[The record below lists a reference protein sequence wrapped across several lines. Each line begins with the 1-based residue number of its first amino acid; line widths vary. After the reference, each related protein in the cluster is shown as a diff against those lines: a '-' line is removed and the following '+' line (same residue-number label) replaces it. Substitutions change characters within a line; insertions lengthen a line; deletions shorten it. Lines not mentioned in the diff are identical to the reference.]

1 VAVLTRTQVRT
12 LLIETLAAKRH
23 RDPADLERELRAA
36 GEECP
41 CDSQWLV
48 KAGVGAAK
56 VLGIDFKPG
65 PKDASALKSIDSLA
79 EYIHARLSSA
89 EAA

>member
-1 VAVLTRTQVRT
+1 MTQSEVRAVLIKV
-12 LLIETLAAKRH
+12 LASKRG
-23 RDPADLERELRAA
+23 RNPADLEKELLEA
-36 GEECP
+36 GSECP

-56 VLGIDFKPG
+56 SFGISFKPRSQ
-65 PKDASALKSIDSLA
+65 DSWAFASMDTMAKYLH
-79 EYIHARLSSA
+79 ERLEKA

>member
-1 VAVLTRTQVRT
+1 MTKNEVRT
-12 LLIETLAAKRH
+12 LLINTLAAKRR
-23 RDPADLERELRAA
+23 RDPAELEAEMRAA

-56 VLGIDFKPG
+56 ALGVEFKPR
-65 PKDASALKSIDSLA
+65 PTDAWAFKSIDTLA
-79 EYIHARLSSA
+79 TYVHSRLGEA